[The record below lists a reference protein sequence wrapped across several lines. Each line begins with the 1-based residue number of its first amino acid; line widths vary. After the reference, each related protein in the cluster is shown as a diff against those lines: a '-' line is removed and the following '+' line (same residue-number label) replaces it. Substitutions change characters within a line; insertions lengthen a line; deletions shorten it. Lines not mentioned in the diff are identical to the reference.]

1 MTSSQVFSCE
11 FGEIFSNTVLQIS
24 VEYLRTSVPVKRKKS
39 CVIATTSYLIPVQWQ
54 DQFFFSSIF
63 CYPSYAS
70 KKFIKA
76 FKRKHVSVCNIPK
89 YLICLRL
96 ILPSRAYS
104 SCFMHAIVA
113 RIKLPFFKIFSNF
126 VHFRPNFQIVLL
138 FFLPFFWKTAGMPF
152 LSRKS
157 PAVIKK
163 PVIWLHE
170 AAKYIL
176 RPALK
181 IFA

>member
-11 FGEIFSNTVLQIS
+11 FGEVFSNTILQIS
-24 VEYLRTSVPVKRKKS
+24 AEYLRTSVPVKEKKS
-39 CVIATTSYLIPVQWQ
+39 CVIASTTSYPIPVQWQ

-63 CYPSYAS
+63 SYPSYAS

-89 YLICLRL
+89 YLICFRL

-104 SCFMHAIVA
+104 RCFIHAIVT
-113 RIKLPFFKIFSNF
+113 RIKSHAKY
-126 VHFRPNFQIVLL
+126 FQIL
-138 FFLPFFWKTAGMPF
+138 
-152 LSRKS
+152 
-157 PAVIKK
+157 
-163 PVIWLHE
+163 
-170 AAKYIL
+170 Y
-176 RPALK
+176 